1 MGKASI
7 CLGSVYFM
15 PDAIP
20 EILHKVSV
28 KHLAQYHMREYFLTW
43 PGIVF

>member
-1 MGKASI
+1 MR
-7 CLGSVYFM
+7 
-15 PDAIP
+15 DAIP

-28 KHLAQYHMREYFLTW
+28 KHLGQYHMREYFLTW